1 VNISGKMYPKV
12 EIECMKVPD
21 FGREVRLNGATIQV
35 LVREGDESLWV
46 PASWL
51 KDERKA
57 WQDIVENVAWQIGA
71 AAVKAGMSKAE
82 LKRKLILAG
91 AISK

>member
-1 VNISGKMYPKV
+1 MNISGKMYPKV

-35 LVREGDESLWV
+35 LVCDGDKSLWV
-46 PASWL
+46 PAAWL

-57 WQDIVENVAWQIGA
+57 WQDVVENMTWRLGQA
-71 AAVKAGMSKAE
+71 AEKAGMSKAE